1 MNQFEQFQAAI
12 NLTPIS
18 EKVFSFIPDDRYFV
32 GNTPHG
38 GYLLALMNKAISMVL
53 PHPNAI
59 NANVYYLDR
68 TEPETAELH
77 VEIIRTSK
85 GSSMGQVKLIQ
96 NQKIRCLYSAL
107 CSDFDYMRGY
117 FGLESPLP
125 EIMHSVPENDFK
137 VMNYEN
143 FKIGSTPSFIQQLE
157 MSVHPDHAW
166 WDRDISSDV
175 AEARCSAY
183 LELNGGIADTYILS
197 YLADILPPV
206 VQNKF
211 GPLGWI
217 PTLTLTC
224 NIRQLPKTNRLFIDG
239 LAKDISNGYFEQ
251 DCCIWDLDGN
261 LVATSRQLAKI
272 LKSEEKISSKQ

>member
-1 MNQFEQFQAAI
+1 MNQFEQFQTAL
-12 NLTPIS
+12 NLTKVS
-18 EKVFSFIPDDRYFV
+18 DGVFSFTPDPKYFV

-38 GYLLALMNKAISMVL
+38 GYLLALMNKAITSVL
-53 PHPNAI
+53 PHPSTI
-59 NANVYYLDR
+59 NSNVYYLDR
-68 TEPETAELH
+68 TEPEPAELH
-77 VEIIRTSK
+77 VEVLRTSR

-96 NQKIRCLYSAL
+96 NEKLTCLYSSL
-107 CSDFDYMRGY
+107 CSDFQYMKGY
-117 FGLESPLP
+117 SGLGTTLP
-125 EIMHSVPENDFK
+125 EIMNSVPEKDFK

-143 FKIGSTPSFIQQLE
+143 FKVGSTPSFIQQLE

-166 WDRDISSDV
+166 WDRSISNDV

-183 LELNGGIADTYILS
+183 LELKGGIADAYVLS

-206 VQNKF
+206 VQNKY
-211 GPLGWI
+211 GALGWI
-217 PTLTLTC
+217 PTLALTC

-251 DCCIWDLDGN
+251 DCYIWDMDGN

-272 LKSEEKISSKQ
+272 LKSEEKLSS

>member
-1 MNQFEQFQAAI
+1 MNQFEQFQVAI
-12 NLTPIS
+12 NLTRVS
-18 EKVFSFIPDDRYFV
+18 DTVFSFTPDPKYFV

-38 GYLLALMNKAISMVL
+38 GYLLALMNKAITSVL
-53 PHPNAI
+53 PHPSTI
-59 NANVYYLDR
+59 NSNVYYLDR
-68 TEPETAELH
+68 TEPEPAELH
-77 VEIIRTSK
+77 VEVLRTSR

-96 NQKIRCLYSAL
+96 NEKLTCLYSSL
-107 CSDFDYMRGY
+107 CSDFQYMKGY
-117 FGLESPLP
+117 SGLGTTLP
-125 EIMHSVPENDFK
+125 EIMNSVPEKDFK

-143 FKIGSTPSFIQQLE
+143 FKVGSTPSFIQQLE

-166 WDRDISSDV
+166 WDRSISNDV

-183 LELNGGIADTYILS
+183 LELKGGIADAYVLS

-206 VQNKF
+206 VQNKY
-211 GPLGWI
+211 GALGWI
-217 PTLTLTC
+217 PTLALTC

-251 DCCIWDLDGN
+251 DCYIWDMDGN

-272 LKSEEKISSKQ
+272 LKSEEKLSP